1 MSIDKPPHLPPLFI
15 EVEEGDYLRAATVEY
30 IEPDGDE
37 STTVYDDEGNSHTV
51 YAPVEGLK
59 EMFRR
64 HGYSF
69 VSADEMKQAA
79 KPVRAKG
86 GPRP

>member
-1 MSIDKPPHLPPLFI
+1 MSIDQSPGLPPLFI
-15 EVEEGDYLRAATVEY
+15 EVEEGNYLRADTVEY
-30 IEPDGDE
+30 IEPDGED
-37 STTVYDDEGNSHTV
+37 SVTIYDADSNSHTV
-51 YAPVEGLK
+51 YAPIEGLK
-59 EMFRR
+59 EIFRR

-69 VSADEMKQAA
+69 VSTDEMKQAA